1 MDVMDGN
8 GGMRLEGGGE
18 EKEEIVTA
26 WREGGGSEG

>member
-1 MDVMDGN
+1 MDVMDGD

-26 WREGGGSEG
+26 QREGGGSEG